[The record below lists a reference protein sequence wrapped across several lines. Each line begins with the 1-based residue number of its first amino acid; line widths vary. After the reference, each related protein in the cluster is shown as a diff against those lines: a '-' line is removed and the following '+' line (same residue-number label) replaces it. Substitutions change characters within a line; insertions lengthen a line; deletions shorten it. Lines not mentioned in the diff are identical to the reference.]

1 MGANFCH
8 VSRIRPDDRGMPCVT
23 SGTQKWNG
31 AIPSFMVRAIV
42 MNIDATGLNS
52 FITVHWPENIR
63 LIITAIISSIE
74 AVDWVKKYLVAA
86 SVARGLCFF
95 IMMGMMASMFIS
107 NPIQTSSQWE
117 LIITMIV
124 PIIIVDRI
132 RMKMIGFISTG
143 RV

>member
-31 AIPSFMVRAIV
+31 AIPSFIVRAIV

-63 LIITAIISSIE
+63 LIIMAIISSIE

-95 IMMGMMASMFIS
+95 IMMGMMASIFIS
-107 NPIQTSSQWE
+107 NPIQTSNQWE

>member
-31 AIPSFMVRAIV
+31 AIPSFIVRAIV

-95 IMMGMMASMFIS
+95 IMMGMMASIFIS

>member
-31 AIPSFMVRAIV
+31 AIPSFIVRAIV

-74 AVDWVKKYLVAA
+74 AVDWVKKYLIAA

-117 LIITMIV
+117 LIITMMV
-124 PIIIVDRI
+124 PIIIVDKI

>member
-31 AIPSFMVRAIV
+31 AIPSFIVRAIV

-52 FITVHWPENIR
+52 FITVHWPENIK

-117 LIITMIV
+117 LIITMMV

>member
-1 MGANFCH
+1 
-8 VSRIRPDDRGMPCVT
+8 MPCVT

-107 NPIQTSSQWE
+107 NPIQTSSQ
-117 LIITMIV
+117 
-124 PIIIVDRI
+124 
-132 RMKMIGFISTG
+132 
-143 RV
+143 